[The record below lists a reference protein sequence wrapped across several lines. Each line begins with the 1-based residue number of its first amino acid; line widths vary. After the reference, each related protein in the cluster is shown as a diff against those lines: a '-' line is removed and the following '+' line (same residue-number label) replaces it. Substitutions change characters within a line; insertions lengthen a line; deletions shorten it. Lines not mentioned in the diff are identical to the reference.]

1 MRPLV
6 LLFAILTQLPAAS
19 PLFQSSFENAA
30 SGWTAVRGVATADPS
45 VTYQNHGS
53 MRLRPGSTPDA
64 CVRSAPIALSIG
76 EHYELSGWIR
86 TEQLDVR
93 DLDRTPIA
101 IGAALSVA
109 SMPFDVHS
117 ESVGGTR
124 DWTRVH
130 LRFVATRAQDSILL
144 TAGTGGAFQGTAWF
158 AGVSIDKA
166 SSAGDWPVRAAV
178 TSYGPA
184 YRYPYGG
191 WIYLHIEGQP
201 YQRGYQHGRLMAKEI
216 VEYMRRCEADLD
228 SQGKKMSW
236 DFARATATNLFLHGF
251 DQEILDEMKGIA
263 EGAADAGAT
272 WSGRRIDLTDIVVVN
287 TTVELGSLEDAL
299 DITPSGLDGLN
310 LDSPLNF
317 DRKRDASVTD
327 HCSAF
332 AATGKATR
340 DGRMVIGHVTWW
352 PLTLAEQTN
361 VMLDL
366 KPASGHRMLIQSYPG
381 GIESGT
387 DWYQNDAGIVLTE
400 TTIRQT
406 PFNRDGTPV
415 AFRARKAI
423 QYSDNIDQVV
433 EHLTTKNNGL
443 YSNEWLMGDA
453 KTNEIAMLEL
463 GTYKSRLYRSSKN
476 DWFGGTGGFYWSNN
490 NVKDLS
496 VRLEYEPDPG
506 GPPANVPYVPGPR
519 DLKWQQLYREH
530 SGKID
535 EQFAF
540 LAFRTAPLVSSITM
554 DAKVVTA
561 DMASRMMVWADF
573 GKPNQREWAPSRWE
587 KEAYSGNEGLYASGY
602 RMIAARTTGS
612 IPHAAGVVKP
622 AASHAEPGDS
632 FSTDQ
637 LWKGWLL
644 PASDADLWFTA
655 GSAAYFDDLR
665 SKDLTRAL
673 AVHWAEYRSASAAP
687 TDPIQHAAE
696 QTHKGVLFLDQLR
709 HQLGDRRFLSL
720 MTDFYAAH
728 TTQTVTA
735 QSFLDAAGV
744 RFSLPRDKGGPRYLV
759 SDVSRHLGTA
769 TLVYGTV
776 TEAGANRY
784 AAEQLQKQYLDT
796 FESAVPIRKD
806 FEVTAEELRAH
817 DVIFV
822 GRPETNSALMAWREQ
837 IGLDSDGGSF
847 RIQGVEHASETEGLA
862 LAATNPLDRAH
873 MVLVLAGNSALATV
887 RLAEPGLLQA
897 EYAVYDAGQPTRYG
911 FLNEPR

>member
-6 LLFAILTQLPAAS
+6 LLFAILAQLPAAS
-19 PLFQSSFENAA
+19 PLFQSSFDNSA
-30 SGWTAVRGVATADPS
+30 SGWTAARGDATADPS
-45 VTYQNHGS
+45 VTYQSHKS
-53 MRLRPGSTPDA
+53 LRVTASSGGDA
-64 CVRSAPIALSIG
+64 CVRSAPIALTIG

-86 TEQLDVR
+86 TGQLDVR
-93 DLDRTPIA
+93 DLDRSPIV
-101 IGAALSVA
+101 IGASLSMA

-124 DWTRVH
+124 DWTQVH
-130 LRFVATRAQDSILL
+130 LRFIATRAQDSILL
-144 TAGTGGAFQGTAWF
+144 TAGSGGAFQGTAWF

-166 SSAGDWPVRAAV
+166 SASGDWPVRAAV
-178 TSYGPA
+178 TAYGPA

-201 YQRGYQHGRLMAKEI
+201 YERGYQHGHLMAKEI
-216 VEYMRRCEADLD
+216 VEYMRRSEAQLD
-228 SQGKKMSW
+228 SQGKKQSW
-236 DFARATATNLFLHGF
+236 DLARATATTLFLHGF
-251 DQEILDEMKGIA
+251 DREILDEMKGIA
-263 EGAADAGAT
+263 EGASDAGAT
-272 WSGRRIDLTDIVVVN
+272 WGGRRIDLTDVVVVN
-287 TTVELGSLEDAL
+287 TTVELGALEEAL
-299 DITPSGLDGLN
+299 DITPSGLEGLH
-310 LDSPLNF
+310 LDSPLSN
-317 DRKRDASVTD
+317 DRKRDVPVTD

-332 AATGKATR
+332 AATGRATR

-366 KPASGHRMLIQSYPG
+366 KPAAGHRMLIQSYPG

-406 PFNRDGTPV
+406 PFNRNGTPI
-415 AFRARKAI
+415 ANRARKAI
-423 QYSDNIDQVV
+423 QYGGNIDQVV
-433 EHLTTKNNGL
+433 EYLSAKNNGL

-476 DWFGGTGGFYWSNN
+476 DWFGGTEGFYWSNN
-490 NVKDLS
+490 NVKDLN
-496 VRLEYEPDPG
+496 VRLEYEPDPHS
-506 GPPANVPYVPGPR
+506 PPVNVPYVPEPR
-519 DLKWQQLYREH
+519 DLKWRQLYREH
-530 SGKID
+530 HGGID

-540 LAFRTAPLVSSITM
+540 LAFRTAPLVSGTSM
-554 DAKVVTA
+554 DAKVTTA
-561 DMASRMMVWADF
+561 DMASRMMLWADF

-587 KEAYSGNEGLYASGY
+587 KEAYSGNDGIYASGY
-602 RMIAARTTGS
+602 RMIAARTSGL
-612 IPHAAGVVKP
+612 IPRAAAVKP
-622 AASHAEPGDS
+622 VEPRQETGES

-665 SKDLTRAL
+665 SKDLARAL
-673 AVHWAEYRSASAAP
+673 AVHWAEYRSANVAEP
-687 TDPIQHAAE
+687 DPIQQAAAE
-696 QTHKGVLFLDQLR
+696 THKGVLFLDQLR
-709 HQLGDRRFLSL
+709 RQLGDRRFLSL
-720 MTDFYAAH
+720 MADFYAAH

-744 RFSLPRDKGGPRYLV
+744 RFNLAVDKGGPRYLT
-759 SDVSRHLGTA
+759 SDVSRHLATA
-769 TLVYGTV
+769 ILVYGTV

-784 AAEQLQKQYLDT
+784 AAEQLQKQYLDA

-806 FEVTAEELRAH
+806 FEVTPPELRSH

-822 GRPETNSALMAWREQ
+822 GRPETNSALMAWKDQ
-837 IGLDSDGGSF
+837 IGLDWEGASF
-847 RIQGVEHASETEGLA
+847 RIQGLEHASETEALA
-862 LAATNPLDRAH
+862 LAATNPLDPSH
-873 MVLVLAGNSALATV
+873 MVLVLAGNNALATV
-887 RLAEPGLLQA
+887 RLAEATLLQA
-897 EYAVYDAGQPTRYG
+897 EYAVYDSGQPSGSG
-911 FLNEPR
+911 FLKR